1 MEKERKGKRREGEEK
16 EGRKEGSCI
25 GQMSK
30 KGVREEGGMALTPSL
45 ARSLPSD
52 VGQGICQREK
62 GLSVDGILW
71 QTATGHFPAQ
81 FYILAALYSDG
92 LEMILFKYLLSS
104 ISPPHSE

>member
-1 MEKERKGKRREGEEK
+1 
-16 EGRKEGSCI
+16 
-25 GQMSK
+25 MSK